1 MMDPRLSRIYPLST
15 VVWGGTHQRPRSL
28 EIHRIILD
36 DGPNP
41 GCPPQPSPG
50 HRPMGQIS
58 DKLVKRLG
66 KNRKL
71 ADELRRE
78 SGSIQAALVA
88 LKNGAATRL
97 SHGVALDPLHT
108 VHVAVQNVTS
118 VFAERV
124 SLL

>member
-1 MMDPRLSRIYPLST
+1 MMARTSD
-15 VVWGGTHQRPRSL
+15 RP
-28 EIHRIILD
+28 
-36 DGPNP
+36 
-41 GCPPQPSPG
+41 PPPSPG
-50 HRPMGQIS
+50 HRLMGQIS

-78 SGSIQAALVA
+78 SGSIQAALDA
-88 LKNGAATRL
+88 LKNGATPRL

-108 VHVAVQNVTS
+108 IYVAVQNVTS

-124 SLL
+124 SQFAEFKPYYQAALHA